1 MTYKYYKI
9 YRDITWEILK
19 KYRINKLPIPVVS
32 VCREMGIRLKYYEN
46 TREKTLGKSLIID
59 GVPYILVKRNA
70 SENTRRFIIAHELG
84 HIVLKH
90 VCDEDHPSVLNYD
103 LKDKKSPMEAAA
115 NAFAVRLLAP
125 SCVLWGCRTNTAAD
139 IERLCA
145 IPAEYAAKRL
155 KRLNYLRE
163 QNHFLSCS
171 NETEVYNNFLDFIEN
186 YNAEKMY
193 LPPHI

>member
-9 YRDITWEILK
+9 YRNITWEILK
-19 KYRINKLPIPVVS
+19 KYRINKLPIPIVS
-32 VCREMGIRLKYYEN
+32 VCREMGVKLKYYEN
-46 TREKTLGKSLIID
+46 TGETTAGKSLIID
-59 GVPYILVKRNA
+59 GVPYILLKRNA
-70 SENTRRFIIAHELG
+70 AENTRRFIVAHELG

-90 VCDEDHPSVLNYD
+90 VCDEEMSVFNYD
-103 LKDKKSPMEAAA
+103 IKDKKSPLEAAA

-139 IERLCA
+139 IERLCG

-163 QNHFLSCS
+163 QNRFLSS
-171 NETEVYNNFLDFIEN
+171 TDETEVYNNFLDFIEN
-186 YNAEKMY
+186 YNAEKFR
-193 LPPHI
+193 LPPHD